1 MTVSA
6 VSKAVSAGS
15 DRDQTPE
22 GPAPRRRWTPGTP
35 PCPRRRARGSRAL
48 LARALPFVHL
58 DPRSVGA
65 TVRVAPPRR
74 GVRAE
79 FDPRDRVVTLF
90 AKPHDPPHL
99 LAHDIAHELGHAF
112 DTASM
117 TRADHDRYLRRR
129 GHPGTRWWA
138 EPGTADYAVGAGD
151 FAEVFSSCFS
161 ASPEFR
167 GRLGPRPPNRARCF
181 PPRPAARRRAGWRQP
196 DHRSGEHRS
205 QVRRRRRTSR
215 AGRS

>member
-1 MTVSA
+1 MRIVLIALVFLAAAAALTVSA

-15 DRDQTPE
+15 DAIGAGKSASSPMKAADPD
-22 GPAPRRRWTPGTP
+22 PASP
-35 PCPRRRARGSRAL
+35 ARSARAL
-48 LARALPFVHL
+48 LARAMPLVHL

-74 GVRAE
+74 GLRAE
-79 FDPRDRVVTLF
+79 FDPKSRVVTLF
-90 AKPHDPPHL
+90 ADPRDPSHL

-117 TRADHDRYLRRR
+117 TRAQRDRYLRRR
-129 GHPGTRWWA
+129 GQPGTRWWA

-167 GRLGPRPPNRARCF
+167 GRLGPRPPYPCELLPA
-181 PPRPAARRRAGWRQP
+181 AARRLDEGN
-196 DHRSGEHRS
+196 
-205 QVRRRRRTSR
+205 
-215 AGRS
+215 

>member
-1 MTVSA
+1 MRVALVILVFLAAAAALTVSA

-15 DRDQTPE
+15 DAISAGGPGASEPMKAADPE
-22 GPAPRRRWTPGTP
+22 PAPPV
-35 PCPRRRARGSRAL
+35 RGARAL
-48 LARALPFVHL
+48 LARAMTLVDL

-65 TVRVAPPRR
+65 TVRVAPPRK

-79 FDPRDRVVTLF
+79 FDPDSRVVTLY
-90 AKPHDPPHL
+90 ADPRDPPDL

-117 TRADHDRYLRRR
+117 TRAQHDQYLRRR

-138 EPGTADYAVGAGD
+138 APGTADYAVGAGD

-167 GRLGPRPPNRARCF
+167 GRLGPRPPYPCALL
-181 PPRPAARRRAGWRQP
+181 PAAARRLNQ
-196 DHRSGEHRS
+196 SS
-205 QVRRRRRTSR
+205 
-215 AGRS
+215 